1 MPSSRFART
10 CLVVG
15 ALACGASRQS
25 ASPSPEAVGLNA
37 MGRYGFV
44 ADLPGGQRL
53 TGTLDV
59 MPDTLLARVTN
70 VECKVSP
77 QQPNGDFL
85 TYDCAVP
92 GTPSVNLMI
101 DRRNPTKKSTWAA
114 VTQVAKKRDV
124 CVAWRTWENG
134 SRTCTRSE
142 PDEYFERVRVQ
153 GALVVTR

>member
-1 MPSSRFART
+1 MLSSRFALA
-10 CLVVG
+10 CIVLG
-15 ALACGASRQS
+15 ALACAARRP
-25 ASPSPEAVGLNA
+25 APPSPESVALDA

-44 ADLPGGQRL
+44 ADVPGGQRL

-59 MPDTLLARVTN
+59 TPDTLLARVTN

-77 QQPNGDFL
+77 QQQNGDL
-85 TYDCAVP
+85 LAYDCAVP
-92 GTPSVNLMI
+92 GTPSVNLLI
-101 DRRNPTKKSTWAA
+101 DRRNPTKKSTWAV

-142 PDEYFERVRVQ
+142 PEEYFERVRVQ

>member
-1 MPSSRFART
+1 MLSSRFAQT
-10 CLVVG
+10 CLISG
-15 ALACGASRQS
+15 ALACGASRPAPPS
-25 ASPSPEAVGLNA
+25 AEAVALDVV
-37 MGRYGFV
+37 GRYGFV
-44 ADLPGGQRL
+44 ADMPGGQRL

-77 QQPNGDFL
+77 QQQDGEL
-85 TYDCAVP
+85 LAYDCAVP
-92 GTPSVNLMI
+92 GTPSVNLFI
-101 DRRNPTKKSTWAA
+101 DRRHPTRKSTWAV

-134 SRTCTRSE
+134 SRTCTRSDPE
-142 PDEYFERVRVQ
+142 EYYERVRVQ